1 MKAFDKCIAI
11 SFVLA
16 IVFLIAP
23 AFADDGK
30 AKSASPQKTKE
41 SLLVSK
47 RVLGLQTELLFR
59 EEKRIAPENEARPS
73 FSFMRISPEMARYL
87 LYASL
92 IVIAIVII
100 LNLRAN
106 LWSSSRSQQMER
118 VMQQESAPNLVA
130 LRMEKA
136 QVEADEMARQG
147 NFAEAMHILLLQS
160 VGELRRRLN
169 VPIAVSLTSREILH
183 GTAAL
188 TPDGRAILADIIGR
202 VEISYFGT
210 HLPDREEYQA
220 CRRSFDALVDILRG
234 GNA

>member
-30 AKSASPQKTKE
+30 ANSASPQKTKE

-118 VMQQESAPNLVA
+118 VMQQESVPNLVA

-234 GNA
+234 GSA

>member
-30 AKSASPQKTKE
+30 ANSASPQKAKE

-234 GNA
+234 GSA

>member
-1 MKAFDKCIAI
+1 MKAFDKCIAMA
-11 SFVLA
+11 FVLA

-23 AFADDGK
+23 AFADNGK
-30 AKSASPQKTKE
+30 AKSASPQKAKE

-59 EEKRIAPENEARPS
+59 EEKRIAPENVARPS
-73 FSFMRISPEMARYL
+73 SSFMRISPEMALYL

-160 VGELRRRLN
+160 VGELRLRLN

-234 GNA
+234 GSE

>member
-1 MKAFDKCIAI
+1 
-11 SFVLA
+11 
-16 IVFLIAP
+16 
-23 AFADDGK
+23 
-30 AKSASPQKTKE
+30 
-41 SLLVSK
+41 
-47 RVLGLQTELLFR
+47 
-59 EEKRIAPENEARPS
+59 
-73 FSFMRISPEMARYL
+73 MARYL

-118 VMQQESAPNLVA
+118 VMQQESTPNLVA

-234 GNA
+234 GSA

>member
-30 AKSASPQKTKE
+30 ANSASPQKTKE

>member
-30 AKSASPQKTKE
+30 ANSASPQKAKE

-118 VMQQESAPNLVA
+118 VMQQESVPNLVV

-234 GNA
+234 GSA

>member
-30 AKSASPQKTKE
+30 ANSASPQKTKE

-118 VMQQESAPNLVA
+118 VMQQESVPNLVV

-234 GNA
+234 GSA

>member
-118 VMQQESAPNLVA
+118 VMQQESVPNLVV

-160 VGELRRRLN
+160 VGELR
-169 VPIAVSLTSREILH
+169 SREILH

-234 GNA
+234 GSA